1 MIQAVRILSDER
13 RPEIALLSGA
23 LVLMALCCTLP
34 FALLQG
40 PASVLLLA
48 GVLGTQLLAYMAC
61 FRLQMYDHDRDE
73 RARWHDPRPIYAI
86 TVAGALFAM
95 PASLTGTVDL
105 DVPEMPDF
113 VFLLLVGAITVLLGR
128 LGVFLVWFPVELL
141 VRGVSKVAKGERE
154 GGAYLLGAAG
164 ILVLVGFA
172 VAGASAVDT
181 SRSPSQPG
189 FQGEVVA
196 ALLGVP
202 GDYTVTSPA
211 MLVAARVFGATVLL
225 AVLAVLVAGVVAFV
239 QRIVRG
245 LGPVEEGASGST
257 GRGGSDDKHDSED
270 GERDQVGAE
279 ADGESEGVDVE
290 AGSRH
295 EGEGRVSASDRGK
308 GWTGKLY

>member
-1 MIQAVRILSDER
+1 MIQTVRALSEGR

-23 LVLMALCCTLP
+23 LVLMALCCALP
-34 FALLQG
+34 FALSQG
-40 PASVLLLA
+40 PASVVLLA

-61 FRLQMYDHDRDE
+61 FRLQVYDQNRDE
-73 RARWHDPRPIYAI
+73 GARWHDPRPIYAI
-86 TVAGALFAM
+86 TVAGALFAL

-105 DVPEMPDF
+105 ETPGMPDL
-113 VFLLLVGAITVLLGR
+113 VLLLLAGATTVLLGR

-141 VRGVSKVAKGERE
+141 IRGVSKVAKGERE

-211 MLVAARVFGATVLL
+211 LLVVARVFGAIVLL

-239 QRIVRG
+239 QRIARG
-245 LGPVEEGASGST
+245 LGAPGESATGSG
-257 GRGGSDDKHDSED
+257 
-270 GERDQVGAE
+270 GESGAE
-279 ADGESEGVDVE
+279 NGSAESVTQRGD
-290 AGSRH
+290 
-295 EGEGRVSASDRGK
+295 EGRASDPARGK